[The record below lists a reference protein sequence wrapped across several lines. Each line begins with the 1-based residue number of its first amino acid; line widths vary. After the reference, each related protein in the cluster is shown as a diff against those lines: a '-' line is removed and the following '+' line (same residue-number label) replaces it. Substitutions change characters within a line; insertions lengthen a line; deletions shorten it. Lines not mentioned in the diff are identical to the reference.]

1 MKTAM
6 KKDHLTELRE
16 KLLVDQEVQTMIA
29 MRAYEIY
36 LTRGSQPGREADDWF
51 QAEGEILSILIDEEL
66 RRVAQPISEELLP
79 DSSVAYIVPTFPPP
93 STLPPPN
100 ISAEVTKQKKGGVG
114 TKAAGRS
121 TTAKTDKKS
130 VPELK
135 AAKKGGPSKASQQK
149 AAPKIAALEPKK
161 GEAKAKKKITGGA
174 RLNASAA
181 KKGGN
186 SRKKQA
192 ADLD

>member
-6 KKDHLTELRE
+6 KKDHLTELRD
-16 KLLVDQEVQTMIA
+16 KLLADQEVQTMIA

-36 LTRGSQPGREADDWF
+36 VTRGSQPGREADDWF

-66 RRVAQPISEELLP
+66 RRVAQPLSEEVLP
-79 DSSVAYIVPTFPPP
+79 DSSEASIVTTFPAA
-93 STLPPPN
+93 
-100 ISAEVTKQKKGGVG
+100 IDSAEVTKQKKGGVG
-114 TKAAGRS
+114 TKATGRS

-130 VPELK
+130 VAEPK
-135 AAKKGGPSKASQQK
+135 AAKKGVTAKASQQK

-161 GEAKAKKKITGGA
+161 GAAKAKKKVTEDAKEDG
-174 RLNASAA
+174 SAQ
-181 KKGGN
+181 KKGSN

-192 ADLD
+192 AG